1 MRSAG
6 LIGEFLTAQFRR
18 FLLAG
23 GLAACVN
30 VGSRML
36 YNLFMPYTAAIA
48 LAFCTGLTTAYFLT
62 RKYVFSDTQRTHS
75 EASFR
80 FAVVNAFG
88 FAQTW
93 IVSIGLGDY
102 ILPSLG
108 MTAHAHDLAHVLGVI
123 TPVFTSFIAHRR
135 WTFG

>member
-1 MRSAG
+1 VRGSRV
-6 LIGEFLTAQFRR
+6 IGGFLTAQFRR

-30 VGSRML
+30 VGSRMAFDR
-36 YNLFMPYTAAIA
+36 FMPYTAAIA
-48 LAFCTGLTTAYFLT
+48 LAFCLGLTTAYVLT
-62 RKYVFSDTQRTHS
+62 RTFVFTDSQRRHS

-80 FAVVNAFG
+80 FAVVNVLG

-93 IVSIGLGDY
+93 LVSIGLGDY
-102 ILPSLG
+102 VLPSLG
-108 MTAHAHDLAHVLGVI
+108 VTSHAHDVAHVIGVA
-123 TPVFTSFIAHRR
+123 TPVFTSFIAHRN